1 MTDFLSSVGASGG
14 VIGGFLSFQASK
26 QQARHIKQAGAL
38 QAQGDLLNAAGFR
51 ASAEALEKIT
61 LFNLQIQQ
69 KNELQQLQGISRQY
83 QRTIGNNLSATAAS
97 GINIHSKSAL
107 MIQSEVADSFE
118 KVLLNTKL
126 NFENQRRAAQFES
139 EVRQTTLE
147 NQARV
152 SEFQAQADRV
162 LAANRAA
169 DIKAAGKISLIS
181 GILSSASLFAG
192 IV

>member
-1 MTDFLSSVGASGG
+1 MSDFLSSVGVSGG
-14 VIGGFLSFQASK
+14 IFSGFLSLQASR
-26 QQARHIKQAGAL
+26 QQARHIKQAGRL

-51 ASAEALEKIT
+51 ESAEALAQAT

-69 KNELQQLQGISRQY
+69 NNQLQQLQGISRQY
-83 QRTIGNNLSATAAS
+83 QRTIGNNLSAVAAS

-118 KVLLNTKL
+118 KMLLNTKL
-126 NFENQRRAAQFES
+126 SFENQRRATEFES
-139 EVRQTTLE
+139 EVRQTALE
-147 NQARV
+147 NQARAA
-152 SEFQAQADRV
+152 EFQAQADRV

-169 DIKAAGKISLIS
+169 DVQKAGKISLLS
-181 GILSSASLFAG
+181 GLLSSASLMSR